1 MSDIP
6 NTLNYMIAGFS
17 VMVLVILG
25 YIAWLWQ
32 RISYKIKQINK
43 IQSESR
49 EREEST
55 NDLFE

>member
-17 VMVLVILG
+17 VMVLAVLG
-25 YIAWLWQ
+25 YIAWLWR
-32 RISYKIKQINK
+32 RISNRIKQINE

-49 EREEST
+49 ERKENT
-55 NDLFE
+55 NGLFE